1 MFTAAVV
8 LSRSNWMV
16 FMGDFIRSNSIWI
29 AAVTA
34 IVLTMLIKISSKPD
48 YISLNKRDFFD
59 FGFDLSISSIIL
71 VLTNIGNKTVQTSI
85 LSGIWILMISFVLI
99 MAVSVL
105 VNRKGWIKDKQE
117 PNLLGVILPDI
128 LGIGLLIVAT
138 LYVGGIIK

>member
-1 MFTAAVV
+1 
-8 LSRSNWMV
+8 
-16 FMGDFIRSNSIWI
+16 MGDFIRSNSIWI

>member
-8 LSRSNWMV
+8 LLRSNWMV